1 MSETAIAGAVLVAV
15 DFSACSLRA
24 LDTALR
30 WREPSAEVTVL
41 HVIDSHLAR
50 RMEQTGLLAYED
62 VIGQMRAA
70 AERDLAS
77 LTAER
82 GSASFET
89 MIVEGVP
96 FLEIIKIAND
106 LDSDLIV
113 IGSRGHTG
121 VTEIFFGGTA
131 EKVLRGGHRPVL
143 CIP

>member
-1 MSETAIAGAVLVAV
+1 MAETAIAGAVLVAV

-30 WREPSAEVTVL
+30 WRDASADVTAL
-41 HVIDSHLAR
+41 HVIDSQLAR
-50 RMEQTGLLAYED
+50 RMEQTGLLAYAD
-62 VIGQMRAA
+62 IIGQMRAT
-70 AERDLAS
+70 AERDMAALA
-77 LTAER
+77 AEK
-82 GSASFET
+82 GPQSFET

-113 IGSRGHTG
+113 IGSRGHTS
-121 VTEIFFGGTA
+121 VTELFFGGTA

>member
-1 MSETAIAGAVLVAV
+1 MAETAITGAVLVAV

-30 WREPSAEVTVL
+30 WREASADVTVL
-41 HVIDSHLAR
+41 HVIDSQLAR
-50 RMEQTGLLAYED
+50 RMEQTGLLNYKD
-62 VIGQMRAA
+62 VIGQMRAT
-70 AERDLAS
+70 AERDLAA

-82 GSASFET
+82 QSEPFET
-89 MIVEGVP
+89 MVVEGVP

-121 VTEIFFGGTA
+121 VTELFFGGTA

>member
-30 WREPSAEVTVL
+30 WREPGAEVTVL
-41 HVIDSHLAR
+41 HVVDSHLAH

-70 AERDLAS
+70 AERDLAT

-82 GSASFET
+82 GSESFET